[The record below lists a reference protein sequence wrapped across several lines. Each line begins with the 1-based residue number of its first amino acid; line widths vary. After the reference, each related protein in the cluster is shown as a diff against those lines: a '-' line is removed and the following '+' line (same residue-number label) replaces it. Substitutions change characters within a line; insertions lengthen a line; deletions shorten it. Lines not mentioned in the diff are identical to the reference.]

1 MKSYHFRTLVLSLL
15 APAVTYAQVAPDA
28 GQSIREL
35 ERPQLQAPVPDR
47 LDLQLPTVSETAPTP
62 GGPSLYVRRFR
73 LDGNSAFSEAERRAL
88 LAGRRGRE
96 LNLGELQAAAQRL
109 SAHDRQQ
116 GYLLTRAYLPAQ
128 EVEDGV
134 VEIAVLEGRYGEVLV
149 EDRVGLRGF
158 PLAVLQALQPED
170 VVRAK
175 P

>member
-73 LDGNSAFSEAERRAL
+73 LTGNSAFS
-88 LAGRRGRE
+88 
-96 LNLGELQAAAQRL
+96 
-109 SAHDRQQ
+109 
-116 GYLLTRAYLPAQ
+116 
-128 EVEDGV
+128 
-134 VEIAVLEGRYGEVLV
+134 
-149 EDRVGLRGF
+149 
-158 PLAVLQALQPED
+158 
-170 VVRAK
+170 
-175 P
+175 